1 MIDNYFKTSF
11 EENKNEKYKWEDVRK
26 LAYEIAKKAHEG
38 QKRKSGEDYFL
49 VHPVGVADIITEHFI
64 KNPAIELDSELERI
78 AEAVSYMHDVVEDT
92 NQTLDDIE
100 KKFGLK
106 IRMIMESLS
115 ENKGLRKIHE
125 DNIKIT
131 EEGKIPTV
139 SEDKNFMK
147 ESMLRDSLEKINRLK
162 EDGNMDFYKVAAM
175 VRIADII
182 QNLSDYDIQPINLQE
197 RNLQKAKII
206 FQEFENDI
214 DLAQELKN
222 RIDEIEN
229 D

>member
-1 MIDNYFKTSF
+1 
-11 EENKNEKYKWEDVRK
+11 
-26 LAYEIAKKAHEG
+26 
-38 QKRKSGEDYFL
+38 
-49 VHPVGVADIITEHFI
+49 VGVADIITEHFI